1 MLQNGLVSTHP
12 TVCLSER
19 IIRPNGFTLKY
30 ETSLKKLVRQKHS
43 SLFARS
49 VTNEEKSFI
58 TLLPDVL
65 RALLAQYEAL
75 TLLKD
80 LSVQADLA
88 R

>member
-1 MLQNGLVSTHP
+1 MDCPS
-12 TVCLSER
+12 
-19 IIRPNGFTLKY
+19 
-30 ETSLKKLVRQKHS
+30 
-43 SLFARS
+43 
-49 VTNEEKSFI
+49 
-58 TLLPDVL
+58 DVL